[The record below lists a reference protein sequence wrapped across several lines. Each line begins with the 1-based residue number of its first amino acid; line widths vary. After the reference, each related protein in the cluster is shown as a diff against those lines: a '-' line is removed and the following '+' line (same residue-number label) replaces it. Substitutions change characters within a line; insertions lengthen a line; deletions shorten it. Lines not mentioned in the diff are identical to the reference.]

1 MLHLLLKCFSALP
14 LWAEPGVFF
23 LLTLNG
29 AALGGALDFICQ
41 TLGMGSLSLCVGSE
55 ELEGTQPP
63 GWGLSD
69 CYKYI

>member
-1 MLHLLLKCFSALP
+1 M
-14 LWAEPGVFF
+14 FF

-55 ELEGTQPP
+55 ELQGTQPP

-69 CYKYI
+69 YYKYI